1 MVYGRRRTREGETAF
16 KLATARTF
24 YRVLNHLSDTPIP
37 LDTGDFR
44 LMDRCVVEAIQHMP
58 ERDRFLRGMI
68 SWVGYRQCALP
79 YDRAKRFAG
88 ESKYPLRKMISFA
101 LDGILSFSTKPLRV
115 ATFMGF
121 SASAMALLGI
131 LYALVLRLFTSIWV
145 SGWTLMFIA
154 LLFMGG
160 VQLLCLGIM
169 GEYIGRIYREA
180 KGRPLYFVAE
190 RAGFREGDG
199 TGAER
204 PGL

>member
-1 MVYGRRRTREGETAF
+1 
-16 KLATARTF
+16 
-24 YRVLNHLSDTPIP
+24 
-37 LDTGDFR
+37 
-44 LMDRCVVEAIQHMP
+44 
-58 ERDRFLRGMI
+58 
-68 SWVGYRQCALP
+68 
-79 YDRAKRFAG
+79 
-88 ESKYPLRKMISFA
+88 MISFA

-131 LYALVLRLFTSIWV
+131 VYALVLRLFTSIWV

-190 RAGFREGDG
+190 RAGFPDG
-199 TGAER
+199 AVWR
-204 PGL
+204 DPKPDPVR